1 MVIMKRIV
9 FCFTMTHSKF
19 GSEYT
24 DKMHTVGLKSQ
35 RCNKKSTSSNMVHL
49 IAILYVCRYPFCN
62 KESSFKWDLL
72 AKQIE
77 KTGLHDSDSSQNVFD
92 KGR

>member
-1 MVIMKRIV
+1 MTKKIYLETFKKCPGSL
-9 FCFTMTHSKF
+9 CFP
-19 GSEYT
+19 
-24 DKMHTVGLKSQ
+24 L
-35 RCNKKSTSSNMVHL
+35 L
-49 IAILYVCRYPFCN
+49 RYPFCN

-77 KTGLHDSDSSQNVFD
+77 KNGLHDSNSSQNVFD